1 MKKNGCTGEGR
12 GESPRTPGRAV
23 PVQVSAEI
31 AAARPGHEALA
42 AAGSPAEGRTRHEV
56 ARLLLEQGPM
66 TAVAVAEQLGISPA
80 AVRRHLDALLA
91 DGEAETR
98 DAPRRGPR
106 GRGRPARLFLLT
118 EAGRA
123 RFGHAYDDL
132 AVSAVRFLAE
142 HAGPDAVRAFAES
155 RVDRLVGPHR
165 AAITGS
171 PDPARRAEALALA
184 LTREGY
190 AASTRQVGGTAT
202 TGAAAA
208 AVGTQLC
215 QHHCPVAHVAAEFPQ
230 LCEAETEAFARLLGT
245 HVQRLATIARG
256 DNACTT
262 HVPAAPAGIP
272 AHPEPD
278 RTTAPAAATPSREQP
293 ARIPNGGKPA

>member
-1 MKKNGCTGEGR
+1 M
-12 GESPRTPGRAV
+12 
-23 PVQVSAEI
+23 PVADSA
-31 AAARPGHEALA
+31 PEAPA
-42 AAGSPAEGRTRHEV
+42 PPAPVGSSAEGRTRHEV

-66 TAVAVAEQLGISPA
+66 TAAVVAEQLGISPT

-165 AAITGS
+165 AAIAGS
-171 PDPARRAEALALA
+171 PDPARRAEALATA

-190 AASTRQVGGTAT
+190 AASTRQVAVTGTAA
-202 TGAAAA
+202 GA
-208 AVGTQLC
+208 QLC

-262 HVPAAPAGIP
+262 HVPAGPAGIP

-278 RTTAPAAATPSREQP
+278 RTTAPAAAPPQQEHP

>member
-1 MKKNGCTGEGR
+1 MYSAGV
-12 GESPRTPGRAV
+12 PPV
-23 PVQVSAEI
+23 PVQVS
-31 AAARPGHEALA
+31 
-42 AAGSPAEGRTRHEV
+42 AEGRTRHEV

-66 TAVAVAEQLGISPA
+66 TAVTVAEQLGISPTA
-80 AVRRHLDALLA
+80 IRRHLDALLA

-106 GRGRPARLFLLT
+106 GRGRPAKLFLLT
-118 EAGRA
+118 ESGRA

-132 AVSAVRFLAE
+132 AVSAIRFLAE
-142 HAGPDAVRAFAES
+142 HAGEDAVRAFAER
-155 RVDRLVGPHR
+155 RVASLVEPHR
-165 AAITGS
+165 KAITGED
-171 PDPARRAEALALA
+171 DPVARAEALATA

-190 AASTRQVGGTAT
+190 AASTRQVG
-202 TGAAAA
+202 
-208 AVGTQLC
+208 VGEQLC

-230 LCEAETEAFARLLGT
+230 LCEAETEAFAKLLGT

-262 HVPAAPAGIP
+262 HVPA
-272 AHPEPD
+272 
-278 RTTAPAAATPSREQP
+278 TTAGSPAPQEPGSTERPEAAPPSPGRT